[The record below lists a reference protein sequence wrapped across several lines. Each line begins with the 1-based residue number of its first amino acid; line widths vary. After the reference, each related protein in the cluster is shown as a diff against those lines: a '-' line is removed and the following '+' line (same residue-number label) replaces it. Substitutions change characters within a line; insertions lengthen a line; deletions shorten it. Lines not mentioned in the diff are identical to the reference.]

1 MRAVRIIAV
10 LLAVAAA
17 FAGGYVYRA
26 VKSHGAASVEQG
38 GRKIL
43 YWQDPMHPA
52 YKSDKPGIAPDC
64 GMKLVPVYADGG
76 GARKILYWQDAMNPA
91 HQSDKPGIAPDG
103 MKLVPVYA
111 DDGGSQP
118 SASAGASSMPPG
130 TIQVS
135 SDKQQLIGVTF
146 AQAEMSGGS
155 RTFRT
160 AGRVVIDE
168 SRIGRIRTKVDGWVE
183 QVFVDY
189 VGQKVQ
195 KNAALMTLYSPEML
209 AAERELLLVGKAAGG
224 MKDTALP
231 GAFDQSEALLQAARR
246 RLELWGLTQAQI
258 NQVLTTGEP
267 LRTITLY
274 SPVAGYVTD
283 IKATPGSSV
292 TPEIDLYTIVDTS
305 QVTVS
310 ADVFEYEVSNVRLG
324 DRAQVFLQALPG
336 KVFTGRVEY
345 VQPQVD
351 ASSPTY
357 KVRLDMGNP
366 GLALKPDMYAEVEF
380 TVEEPARLTVPAE
393 AVLDAGERKVVY
405 VDHGNGF
412 FEPRAVRTGARGSD
426 RIEILAGLKA
436 GERVVASGSFL
447 IDSESQLKAPVA
459 KKSPALA
466 TGMGDEGMK

>member
-1 MRAVRIIAV
+1 MKAVRTIAV
-10 LLAVAAA
+10 LLLIAAA

-26 VKSHGAASVEQG
+26 VKSNASSPAEKG

-76 GARKILYWQDAMNPA
+76 GAQAA
-91 HQSDKPGIAPDG
+91 ASPD
-103 MKLVPVYA
+103 
-111 DDGGSQP
+111 
-118 SASAGASSMPPG
+118 ASAMPPG
-130 TIQVS
+130 TIQVTP
-135 SDKQQLIGVTF
+135 DKQQLIGVKF
-146 AQAEMSGGS
+146 ARAEMAGGT

-160 AGRVVIDE
+160 VGRVVIDE
-168 SRIGRIRTKVDGWVE
+168 SRVGRIRTKVAGWVE
-183 QVFVDY
+183 EVFVDY
-189 VGQKVQ
+189 VGQKIQ

-246 RLELWGLTQAQI
+246 RLELWGLTPAQI
-258 NQVLTTGEP
+258 NQVLTTGQP

-292 TPEIDLYTIVDTS
+292 TPDIDLYTIVDTS
-305 QVTVS
+305 QVTVA
-310 ADVFEYEVSNVRLG
+310 ADVFEYEASNIHLG
-324 DRAQVFLQALPG
+324 DRAQIFLQALPG
-336 KVFTGRVEY
+336 KVFPGRIEY
-345 VQPQVD
+345 VQPQMD

-380 TVEEPARLTVPAE
+380 TVEEPPRLTVPAE

-405 VDHGNGF
+405 VDRGSGF
-412 FEPRAVRTGARGSD
+412 FEPRQVRTGARDSD
-426 RIEILAGLKA
+426 RVEILAGLKA

-447 IDSESQLKAPVA
+447 IDSESQLKAPAA
-459 KKSPALA
+459 KSAPRLT